1 MNLLLHRKTWRI
13 FSALLLVLV
22 TAALS
27 ACGSSTPGVTVIH
40 VKLSEYKIELDKTS
54 VPAGPVRFEVQN
66 VGSITHEMVLEA
78 NGVNDEPFSNNG
90 KESEVENVEPG
101 KSGSLDW
108 TIDTPGTYQL
118 GCHVPGHFEQGMVT
132 TFTVTAAQK

>member
-1 MNLLLHRKTWRI
+1 MWRLL
-13 FSALLLVLV
+13 SAVLV
-22 TAALS
+22 VAMAL
-27 ACGSSTPGVTVIH
+27 ALTGCGGGSPGVTVIH

-54 VPAGPVRFEVQN
+54 VPAGPIRFEVQN
-66 VGSITHEMVLEA
+66 VGSITHEMVLEP
-78 NGVNDEPFSNNG
+78 NGADDKPYSDNG

-101 KSGSLDW
+101 KSATLDW

-132 TFTVTAAQK
+132 TFTVTAPSK